1 VDLRRR
7 RLIPARL
14 SHCIFL
20 AAVILAT
27 GCLGESL
34 CFAGEAV
41 DEATQA
47 KKRQALYQLLKKE
60 ISDQRV
66 LAAILKVPRHR
77 FVPERHQGQAYA
89 NHPLP
94 IGESQTISQPFIV
107 AYMTQAL
114 KLTGKEKVL
123 EIGTGSG
130 YQAAILA
137 ETAGEVYSVEIIE
150 SLSKRAGKVL
160 SKLGYRNV
168 HLRVGDGF
176 DGWREHAPY
185 DAVMVTA
192 APAQVPPPLVEQLK
206 EGGRLSIPVGK
217 SAWDQDLITYVKRQG
232 RLVQVDSLPVRF
244 VPMTGK
250 ALRKWN

>member
-7 RLIPARL
+7 GLIPARL
-14 SHCIFL
+14 SHGILL
-20 AAVILAT
+20 AAIILAT
-27 GCLGESL
+27 GCLAISL
-34 CFAGEAV
+34 CLASGPV

-47 KKRQALYQLLKKE
+47 ERRQALYQLLKKE
-60 ISDQRV
+60 ISDKRV

-77 FVPERHQGQAYA
+77 FVPERYQGQAYA

-114 KLTGKEKVL
+114 KLSGKEKVL
-123 EIGTGSG
+123 EVGTGSG
-130 YQAAILA
+130 YQAAVLA

-150 SLSKRAGKVL
+150 SLSQRAGKVL
-160 SKLGYRNV
+160 RKLGYKNV
-168 HLRVGDGF
+168 HLKVGDGF

-192 APAQVPPPLVEQLK
+192 APAQVPPPLVKQLK

-217 SAWDQDLITYVKRQG
+217 SAWDQDLITYVKRKG

>member
-1 VDLRRR
+1 M
-7 RLIPARL
+7 PARSLMLLLLL
-14 SHCIFL
+14 SLLSGSVPAEDVSF
-20 AAVILAT
+20 AAQRAAL
-27 GCLGESL
+27 
-34 CFAGEAV
+34 V
-41 DEATQA
+41 DEVRSYGRLDPPPG
-47 KKRQALYQLLKKE
+47 KDGLDE
-60 ISDQRV
+60 RV
-66 LAAILKVPRHR
+66 LAALFEVERHR
-77 FVPERHQGQAYA
+77 FVPEYLQSEAYA

-94 IGESQTISQPFIV
+94 IGLEQTISQPYIV

-160 SKLGYRNV
+160 RKLGYKNV
-168 HLRVGDGF
+168 HLSVGDGF

-192 APAQVPPPLVEQLK
+192 APARVPPPLVEQLK

-217 SAWDQDLITYVKRQG
+217 SAWDQDLITYVKRRG
-232 RLVQVDSLPVRF
+232 RLVKVDTLPVRF
-244 VPMTGK
+244 VPMTGEAQEK
-250 ALRKWN
+250 KD

>member
-7 RLIPARL
+7 ELIPAR
-14 SHCIFL
+14 IPR
-20 AAVILAT
+20 ILFFSALMLTT
-27 GCLGESL
+27 GCPGGSP
-34 CFAGEAV
+34 CFASGPV

-47 KKRQALYQLLKKE
+47 KRRRALFELLKGE
-60 ISDQRV
+60 ISDRRV
-66 LAAILKVPRHR
+66 LAAILKVPRHH
-77 FVPERHQGQAYA
+77 FVPERYRGQAYS
-89 NHPLP
+89 NRPLP

-123 EIGTGSG
+123 EVGTGSG

-150 SLSKRAGKVL
+150 SLSRRASKVL
-160 SKLGYRNV
+160 HGLGYKNV
-168 HLRVGDGF
+168 HLKVGDGF

-185 DAVMVTA
+185 DAIMVTA
-192 APAQVPPPLVEQLK
+192 APDQVPPPLVEQLK
-206 EGGRLSIPVGK
+206 DGGRLTIPVGL
-217 SAWDQDLITYVKRQG
+217 SVWDQDLITYVKRDG
-232 RLVQVDSLPVRF
+232 RLEKIDSLPVRF

-250 ALRKWN
+250 ALRRFN

>member
-1 VDLRRR
+1 VDLWRRE
-7 RLIPARL
+7 LIPVRFSCLLFLTAVG
-14 SHCIFL
+14 L
-20 AAVILAT
+20 AA
-27 GCLGESL
+27 GCPGGGLY
-34 CFAGEAV
+34 CFAAEPV

-47 KKRQALYQLLKKE
+47 ERRQALFELLKGE

-66 LAAILKVPRHR
+66 LTAILKVPRHR
-77 FVPERHQGQAYA
+77 FVPERYQSQAYA

-123 EIGTGSG
+123 EVGTGSG

-137 ETAGEVYSVEIIE
+137 ETAGKVYSVEIIE
-150 SLSKRAGKVL
+150 SLSRRASRVL
-160 SKLGYRNV
+160 RELGYKNV
-168 HLRVGDGF
+168 LLKVGDGF
-176 DGWREHAPY
+176 DGWPEHAPF
-185 DAVMVTA
+185 DAVIVTA
-192 APAQVPPPLVEQLK
+192 APARVPPPLIKQLK

-217 SAWDQDLITYVKRQG
+217 GAWDQDLITYVKREG
-232 RLVQVDSLPVRF
+232 RLVKVDSLPVRF

-250 ALRKWN
+250 ALRK